1 MTDKKLLPEV
11 EEKLMQF
18 CNDDPYTCH
27 NHIETVLVEKDHA
40 CMRVALRPEHMNLMN
55 IPHGGLY
62 FTLADDTA
70 SMAVMS
76 DGGKYVTQ
84 NSDFRF
90 IRYSTEGYLHGEAY
104 VLHRGGHVCITR
116 VTITDDAG
124 NLLCE
129 GSFSFFK
136 LKNAQ

>member
-1 MTDKKLLPEV
+1 MDDKTLSPQVKER
-11 EEKLMQF
+11 LMHF
-18 CNDDPYTCH
+18 CDEDPYTSH
-27 NHIETVLVEKDHA
+27 NHIEAVSIERDHA
-40 CMRVALRPEHMNLMN
+40 LMKVDLRPEHLNLMG

-90 IRYSTEGYLHGEAY
+90 IRYSTTGALHAEGQ
-104 VLHRGGHVCITR
+104 VLHRGKHVCIVR
-116 VTITDDAG
+116 VTVTDDKG
-124 NLLCE
+124 TLLCE

-136 LKNAQ
+136 LKDIA